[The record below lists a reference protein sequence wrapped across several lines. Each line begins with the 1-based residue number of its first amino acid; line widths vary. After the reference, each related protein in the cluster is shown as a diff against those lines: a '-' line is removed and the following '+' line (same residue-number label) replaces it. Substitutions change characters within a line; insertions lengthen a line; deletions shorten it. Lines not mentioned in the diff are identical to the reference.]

1 MLLPLKLLILYLC
14 VHKETIMEKLSLDQ
28 VTSQVAWYFPPEQY
42 KELEKT
48 KVIGRSF
55 RSVSAPSVF
64 TGGERS
70 RYYVAD
76 SSANCLI
83 VCVYCVSASLLID

>member
-1 MLLPLKLLILYLC
+1 MYYR
-14 VHKETIMEKLSLDQ
+14 ETIKEKLSLDQ
-28 VTSQVAWYFPPEQY
+28 VASQVAGYFPPEQY

-55 RSVSAPSVF
+55 RSVSAPSAF

-76 SSANCLI
+76 SWANGLI
-83 VCVYCVSASLLID
+83 VCVYCVSPVLIDWRCSMLGAQ